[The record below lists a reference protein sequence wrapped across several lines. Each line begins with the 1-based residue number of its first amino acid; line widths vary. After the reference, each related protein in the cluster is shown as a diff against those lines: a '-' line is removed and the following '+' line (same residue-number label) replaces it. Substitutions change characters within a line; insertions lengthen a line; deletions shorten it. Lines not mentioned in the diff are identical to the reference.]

1 MAKTLTLVFAF
12 LLSLMSANI
21 FIGSAF
27 AQDFSAKTDFTTGN
41 TPYSVSFGDFN
52 GDGKPD
58 MVTANYTANTFSVL
72 MNTTTPGAS
81 TPTFSAAT
89 DFTTGTGPYA
99 VALGDLNGDG
109 KSDVAVANYDAA
121 SVSVFFNTT
130 TPGASTPTFSAK
142 TDFTT
147 GTNPASISFNDFNGD
162 GKSDIVVANYG
173 SNSISVLFNTTTSG
187 SATPTFSAK
196 TDFTTG
202 TGPYSVVT
210 GDFNGDGKKDIAAA
224 NYDATSVSVFF
235 NTTTTGSA
243 TPTFSAKTD
252 FTTGTNPSSVAIRDL
267 NGDGKIDLAVANY
280 GANSVSILLNTT
292 VSNASTPT
300 FSAKTDFATES
311 GPYAVT
317 LGDINNDG
325 RPDMAATNY
334 TTNKVSQYFNI
345 TTPGASTP
353 SFGAVSNYTVGTAPS
368 SVTFCDLNGDGK
380 VDMVIGNETTNN
392 VSVFMNTMTLG
403 VTPVSFSAKTDL
415 TSSGNTSVKLAD
427 FNGDGKPDVVGNSP
441 GSRNAIVRFNTTTPG
456 ASTPTFSATTTF
468 ASGLVPNVISI
479 GDFNGDG
486 KPDFAVSNGNSLN
499 YISVFLNSTTP
510 GASTPTFSN
519 GLAPGNFFATGTN
532 PISCTSADINGDGK
546 PDLISQ
552 NSSGGSISVLLNA
565 TPPGNATPVFS
576 SSVNFTTTPTTTLFL
591 FAGDLNG
598 DGKPDIAVTNGTS
611 NTVSVLLN
619 TTTTGSATPTFSAK
633 TDFAVGSNARNVAIA
648 DLNGDGNPDLAVT
661 NNSGNSV
668 SVLLNT
674 TSPGA
679 STPTFSAS
687 TDFTTGTA
695 PYPVSIADLNGD
707 GKPDLVVG
715 NNTASSISVL
725 LNTTTTGA
733 STPTFAAKSDFT
745 VGTSPRE
752 IVIGDI
758 NGDGKPD
765 LAVVNFNSGTVSI
778 LLNNALFPLPVE
790 LASFTSSVNSNNVIL
805 NWSTTQEQNNKGF
818 EIERNSFG
826 AGWKKVGYVEGHGT
840 INTQQNYTFKD
851 IALQTGRYIYR
862 LKQIDYNGNFEYYE
876 LSNEVAIGV
885 PSKYLLAQNYPNPF
899 NPSTVLS
906 FQLPVA
912 GFVSLKIFDISGREV
927 SSLVNE
933 VKDAGYYSVTFDAK
947 NLSSGTYFY
956 KLSTDKFSDVKKMVV
971 VK

>member
-12 LLSLMSANI
+12 LLSTLSANI
-21 FIGSAF
+21 FSGSAF
-27 AQDFSAKTDFTTGN
+27 AQDFSTKTEFTTGN
-41 TPYSVSFGDFN
+41 TPYSVSFSDFN
-52 GDGKPD
+52 LDGKPD
-58 MVTANYTANTFSVL
+58 MVTANYSATTFSVL

-81 TPTFSAAT
+81 TPTFSATT

-109 KSDVAVANYDAA
+109 KPDAAVANYDAT

-147 GTNPASISFNDFNGD
+147 GTNPASISFSDFNGD
-162 GKSDIVVANYG
+162 GKSDIVVVNYG

-202 TGPYSVVT
+202 TGPYAVAT

-235 NTTTTGSA
+235 NTTTPGSA

-252 FTTGTNPSSVAIRDL
+252 FTAGTNPSSVTIRDL
-267 NGDGKIDLAVANY
+267 NGDGKNDLAVANY
-280 GANSVSILLNTT
+280 GSNSVSILLNTT
-292 VSNASTPT
+292 TTNASTPT

-353 SFGAVSNYTVGTAPS
+353 AFGAVSNYTVGTAPS

-380 VDMVIGNETTNN
+380 ADMAIGNETTNN

-403 VTPVSFSAKTDL
+403 VTPASFSARTDI
-415 TSSGNTSVKLAD
+415 SNAGNLSVKLAD
-427 FNGDGKPDVVGNSP
+427 INGDGKPDLIGSSG
-441 GSRNAIVRFNTTTPG
+441 GSRLASICLNTTTTG
-456 ASTPTFSATTTF
+456 ASTPTFSARTTF
-468 ASGLVPNVISI
+468 ASGLQTNTASI

-486 KPDFAVSNGNSLN
+486 KPDMTVCNGSSIN
-499 YISVFLNSTTP
+499 YLSVFLNSTTP
-510 GASTPTFSN
+510 GASTPTFSSSWSS
-519 GLAPGNFFATGTN
+519 GNTFATDVN
-532 PISCTSADINGDGK
+532 PIWTTTADINGDGK
-546 PDLISQ
+546 PDIISQ
-552 NSSGGSISVLLNA
+552 NSTGGSISVLLNT

-576 SSVNFTTTPTTTLFL
+576 SSVNFTTTPTTTQFL
-591 FAGDLNG
+591 CAGDLNG
-598 DGKPDIAVTNGTS
+598 DGKTDIAVTNGTA

-619 TTTTGSATPTFSAK
+619 TTPTGSATPTFSAK
-633 TDFAVGSNARNVAIA
+633 TDFAVGSSSRNVAIG
-648 DLNGDGNPDLAVT
+648 DLNGDGKPDLAVT
-661 NNSGNSV
+661 NNLANTV

-674 TSPGA
+674 TTPGA
-679 STPTFSAS
+679 STPTFSAN
-687 TDFTTGTA
+687 TDFNTGTG
-695 PYPVSIADLNGD
+695 PWPVSIADLNGD
-707 GKPDLVVG
+707 GKSDLVVA
-715 NNTASSISVL
+715 NNTGATVSVL

-733 STPTFAAKSDFT
+733 STPTFLASTNFT
-745 VGTSPRE
+745 TTTTPRD
-752 IVIGDI
+752 IAIGDI

-765 LAVVNFNSGTVSI
+765 LATVSSSGGSVSI
-778 LLNNALFPLPVE
+778 LLNNASLPLPVE
-790 LASFTSSVNSNNVIL
+790 LASFTSSVNGNNVTL
-805 NWSTTQEQNNKGF
+805 NWNTTMEENNSGF

-826 AGWKKVGYVEGHGT
+826 AGWKKVGYIAGHGT
-840 INTQQNYTFKD
+840 TNTQQNYTFKD
-851 IALQTGRYIYR
+851 IALQTGRYSYR
-862 LKQIDYNGNFEYYE
+862 LKQIDYNGNFEYFE

-885 PSKYLLAQNYPNPF
+885 PNRYLLAQNYPNPF
-899 NPSTVLS
+899 NPSS
-906 FQLPVA
+906 IINYQLA
-912 GFVSLKIFDISGREV
+912 INSFVSLKVYDLAGKEV
-927 SSLVNE
+927 ASLVNE
-933 VKDAGYYSVTFDAK
+933 VKDAGYYTVTFDAK

-956 KLSTDKFSDVKKMVV
+956 KLSTDKFSDVKKMVII
-971 VK
+971 K